1 MAACARAQ
9 RWAHE
14 IAKLGHDAHL
24 TLVAYAKPYVKRK
37 KNHAADAEAI
47 CEAVTRPTMRFVEIK
62 TPEQQ
67 SVLMLQRIRQLLVRQ
82 RTTLINR
89 LRGHLAEF
97 GIVAGVG
104 RNGLERL
111 LGVIE
116 DDRGERTLP
125 PARDCLMAL
134 LTSPTFV
141 LNQRS
146 SVSVDAGPRFDPTDF
161 GD

>member
-1 MAACARAQ
+1 
-9 RWAHE
+9 
-14 IAKLGHDAHL
+14 
-24 TLVAYAKPYVKRK
+24 
-37 KNHAADAEAI
+37 
-47 CEAVTRPTMRFVEIK
+47 MRFVEIK

-67 SVLMLQRIRQLLVRQ
+67 SVLMLHRIRQLLVRQ
-82 RTTLINR
+82 RTTVING

-116 DDRGERTLP
+116 DDRDERTPP

-134 LTSPTFV
+134 LTSPTFL

-146 SVSVDAGPRFDPTDF
+146 SVSVDAGPRFDPTDS
-161 GD
+161 GYQEVSIACERRSRGYVDSGHPADTNLPRVSGAL